1 MKIYSEWFQKGI
13 KAGSKKKYIFIWMEE
28 DFFNKINEL
37 FLGKHDN
44 DVYLR
49 FIYIE

>member
-1 MKIYSEWFQKGI
+1 
-13 KAGSKKKYIFIWMEE
+13 MEN
-28 DFFNKINEL
+28 DFFLNEINEL
-37 FLGKHDN
+37 FWGKHDN